1 MHGAP
6 QLPVALVTVTWAR
19 TSSEEDLLVRSLA
32 AAATLGLPMAIGDR
46 NGRPEFVE
54 SLSRLPHTVVVR
66 TREPGLLPQITAAFD
81 AAATFAPQTLFYSE
95 PDKEVFFAGAAVR
108 LLEHARRYGE
118 SALVMA
124 ARSDASFATF
134 PPMQRYTESIVNQL
148 CAELI
153 GVPGDYSYGPFLM
166 PRPLLSHLRALPSTL
181 GWGWRLAAFRAARRE
196 GLPIVHVPDDLP
208 CPVEQRQEDEADRVH
223 RLRQL
228 SENLLGLI
236 A

>member
-1 MHGAP
+1 MQQPP
-6 QLPVALVTVTWAR
+6 QLPLALVTITWAR

-32 AAATLGLPMAIGDR
+32 AAAMLGFPIAIGDR
-46 NGRPEFVE
+46 NGRPEFIE
-54 SLSRLPHTVVVR
+54 RLLCLPQTMVVR
-66 TREPGLLPQITAAFD
+66 TREEGLVPQITAAFD
-81 AAATFAPQTLFYSE
+81 AAAAFAPEMLFYSE
-95 PDKEVFFAGAAVR
+95 PDKQVFFDGAAVR
-108 LLEHARRYGE
+108 LLAEARRYGKP
-118 SALVMA
+118 ALVLA

-134 PPMQRYTESIVNQL
+134 PPMQRYTESVVNQL